1 MKNYNKKIKYR
12 GTAAFLPSTILVN
25 RLREAFFSSLRLE
38 KKGSLWEAAGDYYF
52 DILHFDFYIFN

>member
-25 RLREAFFSSLRLE
+25 RLREAFFFFATLRKE
-38 KKGSLWEAAGDYYF
+38 RFAVGSGRRLLF
-52 DILHFDFYIFN
+52 